1 MKCNFSHLLCSLELP
16 GGVLFD
22 GTFEVMKGNGG
33 GGGCRRRLRP
43 GPLTTAAAPL
53 KCPQHPGHEV
63 LAATWRLVMV
73 SVLLST
79 LRS

>member
-33 GGGCRRRLRP
+33 GGEGA
-43 GPLTTAAAPL
+43 G
-53 KCPQHPGHEV
+53 GG
-63 LAATWRLVMV
+63 
-73 SVLLST
+73 
-79 LRS
+79 

>member
-33 GGGCRRRLRP
+33 GGRVQAEAETGPPHNSCSSFEMPTASRP
-43 GPLTTAAAPL
+43 
-53 KCPQHPGHEV
+53 
-63 LAATWRLVMV
+63 
-73 SVLLST
+73 
-79 LRS
+79 